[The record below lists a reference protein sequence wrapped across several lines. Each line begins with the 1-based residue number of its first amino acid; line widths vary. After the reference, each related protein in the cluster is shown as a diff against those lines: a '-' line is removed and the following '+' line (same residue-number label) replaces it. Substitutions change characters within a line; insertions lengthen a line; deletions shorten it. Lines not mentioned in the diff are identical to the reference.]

1 MPRSYIY
8 DAIALLGSYLAQC
21 SHIKEHIVKLKQDK
35 ELAKDWDEQNKIQLD
50 IDKLEWLY
58 TMIISERRRI
68 MDNLEAALQAEPTY
82 HCMLKHAIESFNY
95 AVEVE
100 DATNELWDLSTRAT
114 DILNAI
120 LSIATWNPIEFCSRC
135 LWDILLG
142 KNKKDA

>member
-1 MPRSYIY
+1 MSRSYIY

-21 SHIKEHIVKLKQDK
+21 SHIKEHIVKLKQDL
-35 ELAKDWDEQNKIQLD
+35 ETAKTSDEASDIQNN

-68 MDNLEAALQAEPTY
+68 MDKLEVALQAEPTY

-100 DATNELWDLSTRAT
+100 DATDELWDLSTRAT

-120 LSIATWNPIEFCSRC
+120 LSLATWNKIEFCSRC
-135 LWDILLG
+135 LWDILLW
-142 KNKKDA
+142 KSHDS

>member
-35 ELAKDWDEQNKIQLD
+35 ETANDWDEQIEIQNN

-58 TMIISERRRI
+58 TMVISERRNI
-68 MDNLEAALQAEPTY
+68 MDKLEVALQAEPTY
-82 HCMLKHAIESFNY
+82 HCMIKHAIESFNY
-95 AVEVE
+95 AAEVE
-100 DATNELWDLSTRAT
+100 DATDELWDLTTRAT

-120 LSIATWNPIEFCSRC
+120 LSLATWNPIEFCSRC

-142 KNKKDA
+142 KDKK

>member
-35 ELAKDWDEQNKIQLD
+35 ETANDWDEQMEIQNN

-58 TMIISERRRI
+58 TMVISERRNI
-68 MDNLEAALQAEPTY
+68 MDKLEVALQAEPTY
-82 HCMLKHAIESFNY
+82 HCMIKHAIESFNY
-95 AVEVE
+95 AAEVE
-100 DATNELWDLSTRAT
+100 DATDELWDLTTRAT

-120 LSIATWNPIEFCSRC
+120 LSLATWNPIEFCSRC

-142 KNKKDA
+142 KDKK

>member
-21 SHIKEHIVKLKQDK
+21 SHIKEHIVKLKQDR
-35 ELAKDWDEQNKIQLD
+35 EMANDWDEQMEIQSD

-68 MDNLEAALQAEPTY
+68 MDKLEVALQADPNY

-95 AVEVE
+95 AIEVE

-135 LWDILLG
+135 LWDILLW
-142 KNKKDA
+142 KDKK

>member
-35 ELAKDWDEQNKIQLD
+35 ETANDWDEQMEIQSN

-68 MDNLEAALQAEPTY
+68 MDKLEVALQADPNY
-82 HCMLKHAIESFNY
+82 HCMIKHAIESFNY
-95 AVEVE
+95 AAEVE
-100 DATNELWDLSTRAT
+100 DATDELWDLTTRAT

-120 LSIATWNPIEFCSRC
+120 LSLATWNPIEFCSRC

-142 KNKKDA
+142 KNNE

>member
-35 ELAKDWDEQNKIQLD
+35 ELAKDQDEVFDLDKKIET
-50 IDKLEWLY
+50 LEWLY
-58 TMIISERRRI
+58 VMVISERRNI
-68 MDNLEAALQAEPTY
+68 MDKLEVALQSEPTM

-95 AVEVE
+95 AAEVE
-100 DATNELWDLSTRAT
+100 DATDELWDLTTRAT

-120 LSIATWNPIEFCSRC
+120 LSLATWNKIEFCSRC

-142 KNKKDA
+142 KDKK

>member
-35 ELAKDWDEQNKIQLD
+35 ETANDWDEQMEIQNN

-58 TMIISERRRI
+58 TMVISERRNI
-68 MDNLEAALQAEPTY
+68 MDKLEVALQAEPTY
-82 HCMLKHAIESFNY
+82 HCMIKHAIESFNY
-95 AVEVE
+95 AAEVE
-100 DATNELWDLSTRAT
+100 DATDELWDLTTRAT

-120 LSIATWNPIEFCSRC
+120 LSLATWNPIEFCSRC

-142 KNKKDA
+142 KNNK

>member
-35 ELAKDWDEQNKIQLD
+35 ETANNWDEQMEIQSD

-68 MDNLEAALQAEPTY
+68 MDKLEIALQADPNY

-95 AVEVE
+95 AIEVE
-100 DATNELWDLSTRAT
+100 DATNDLWDLSTRAT

-120 LSIATWNPIEFCSRC
+120 LSLATWNKIEFCSRC

-142 KNKKDA
+142 KDNK

>member
-35 ELAKDWDEQNKIQLD
+35 ETANDWDEQMEIQNN

-58 TMIISERRRI
+58 TMVISERRNI
-68 MDNLEAALQAEPTY
+68 MDKLEVALQAEPTY
-82 HCMLKHAIESFNY
+82 HCMIKHAIESFNY
-95 AVEVE
+95 AAEVE
-100 DATNELWDLSTRAT
+100 DATDELWDLTTRAT
-114 DILNAI
+114 DILNAV
-120 LSIATWNPIEFCSRC
+120 LSLATWNPIEFCSRC

-142 KNKKDA
+142 KDNK

>member
-8 DAIALLGSYLAQC
+8 DAIALLWSYLAQC

-35 ELAKDWDEQNKIQLD
+35 ELAKDWDEQNKIQWD
-50 IDKLEWLY
+50 INKLEWLY

-68 MDNLEAALQAEPTY
+68 MDKLEVALQAEPTY
-82 HCMLKHAIESFNY
+82 HCMIKHAIESFNY

-142 KNKKDA
+142 KDNK

>member
-35 ELAKDWDEQNKIQLD
+35 EMANDWDEQMEIQSD

-68 MDNLEAALQAEPTY
+68 MDKLEVALQADPNY

-95 AVEVE
+95 AIEVE

-135 LWDILLG
+135 LWDILLW
-142 KNKKDA
+142 KDKK